1 MLEREAETR
10 AEAELAQSKVSGF
23 SIIRTGS
30 AVLAVLAVLGAGWA
44 VYSYHEGEAVA
55 ADAAPAPPP
64 APQVV
69 VTRPLVRNLEPRI
82 GFLGQFSAV
91 DQVELRAQ
99 VGGILTEIHFV
110 DGAIVQKG
118 DPLFTIDTTPYAI
131 RLAQAKAALDTTTA
145 QLSLA
150 NQELTRAQK
159 LKLGDAGSVQNVD
172 QRTAG
177 QRAAVAA
184 VEGAKAQIRDAQFD
198 LDHCQIFA
206 PFTGRIGNH
215 LVSVGNLI
223 AGSRAATS
231 PTTLLATLVSLDPIY
246 LDFDMSEGD
255 FDTFSRFRAASGGAL
270 DNKVE
275 IALNGEQKYTKEG
288 VLDFLNNTL
297 DRSSGTIHARATVAN
312 PDLALTPGAFAR
324 VRLAASAP
332 VPTLLVPDASVLPD
346 QSRHLVLTVAAD
358 GTVVPKVIETG
369 DLRGGL
375 RVVTSGIGPDD
386 QIIVDGLPYA
396 APGSKVAVKQGA
408 VTYDANAQN

>member
-1 MLEREAETR
+1 VLGHEAETR
-10 AEAELAQSKVSGF
+10 AEAELAQSKASGF

-30 AVLAVLAVLGAGWA
+30 AILAVLAVLGAGWA
-44 VYSYHEGEAVA
+44 VYSYHEEEAVA

-69 VTRPLVRNLEPRI
+69 VTKPLVRNLEPRI

-332 VPTLLVPDASVLPD
+332 VPTLLVPDAAVLPD
-346 QSRHLVLTVAAD
+346 QSQHLILTVAAD
-358 GTVVPKVIETG
+358 GTVVPKPIETG

-375 RVVTSGIGPDD
+375 RVVKSGIGPDD
-386 QIIVDGLPYA
+386 RVIVDGLPYA
-396 APGSKVAVKQGA
+396 APGSKVAVKEGT